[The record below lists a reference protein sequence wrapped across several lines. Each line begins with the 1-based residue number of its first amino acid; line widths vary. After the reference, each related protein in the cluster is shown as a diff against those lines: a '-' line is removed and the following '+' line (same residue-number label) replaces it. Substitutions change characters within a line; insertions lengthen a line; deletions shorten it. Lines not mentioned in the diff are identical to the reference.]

1 MRPFLIGSYQNWI
14 KFTINTFQFLRSTLT
29 LSTSVWIQ
37 KEKLGSAKPRGRLKS
52 RVNLFSTLD
61 STHTPV
67 CTQMLFPQKKNHTET
82 LARKGFYTH
91 IFVSSIHTNFSTHKQ
106 GHCATKQ
113 KLRWCVFDTFPS
125 GKFNGTYFSLKMR
138 RCGKTRWRKNG
149 SAEAVMHPCAAPRRS
164 GRTNMRL
171 RFGCGSKWKT

>member
-61 STHTPV
+61 SIHTPV
-67 CTQMLFPQKKNHTET
+67 CTQMLFPQKKIT
-82 LARKGFYTH
+82 
-91 IFVSSIHTNFSTHKQ
+91 
-106 GHCATKQ
+106 Q
-113 KLRWCVFDTFPS
+113 KLLHARVFTRTYSYPVSTQTFPHTS
-125 GKFNGTYFSLKMR
+125 RDTVRQNKNWDDVCLIHFLQVNSMEHISPWKWEGVGRPAEGKMAVQRLWCTHVPHPDGQGEQT
-138 RCGKTRWRKNG
+138 CG
-149 SAEAVMHPCAAPRRS
+149 
-164 GRTNMRL
+164 
-171 RFGCGSKWKT
+171 